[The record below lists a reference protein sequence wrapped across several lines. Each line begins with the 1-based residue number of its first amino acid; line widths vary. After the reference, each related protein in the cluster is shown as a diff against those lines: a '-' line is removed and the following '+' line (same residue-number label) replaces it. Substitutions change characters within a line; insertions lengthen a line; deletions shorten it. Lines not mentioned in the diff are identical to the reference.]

1 MYGLDLLA
9 LALTLQSPI
18 LYAPLC
24 KRQVQVVMDFW
35 SSPIDSHDTQGN
47 GYSNL
52 LAAGLTDAL
61 AVLIANWD
69 MTVAKRKDLSLYL
82 KIAVFGLILTT
93 QGQFLGPSSVLR
105 FADSSVPCYAN
116 LCRANIYFVFSSY
129 PSPRYH
135 YHYRFSLSIWSLT

>member
-35 SSPIDSHDTQGN
+35 SSHIDSHDTQGN

-69 MTVAKRKDLSLYL
+69 MTVAQPSGETFPSILKLPYL
-82 KIAVFGLILTT
+82 ASYSPLIENTGLHAVE
-93 QGQFLGPSSVLR
+93 
-105 FADSSVPCYAN
+105 
-116 LCRANIYFVFSSY
+116 
-129 PSPRYH
+129 
-135 YHYRFSLSIWSLT
+135 